1 MNYIFAR
8 LKEASTHAGLATLVQ
23 GLKFFAPQYGAI
35 IDAASALFAA
45 IAVAVPSNS
54 NPAK

>member
-1 MNYIFAR
+1 MGYLFAR

-23 GLKFFAPQYGAI
+23 GLKFFVPQYAAV
-35 IDAASALFAA
+35 IDAFSALFAA

-54 NPAK
+54 NPAQ